1 MGQWSIGAN
10 EIWGQWSAGVMEYGT
25 MEHWGQWGIEIN
37 RIWGQESIR
46 VDGALGPGEHWG

>member
-1 MGQWSIGAN
+1 
-10 EIWGQWSAGVMEYGT
+10 MEYGT